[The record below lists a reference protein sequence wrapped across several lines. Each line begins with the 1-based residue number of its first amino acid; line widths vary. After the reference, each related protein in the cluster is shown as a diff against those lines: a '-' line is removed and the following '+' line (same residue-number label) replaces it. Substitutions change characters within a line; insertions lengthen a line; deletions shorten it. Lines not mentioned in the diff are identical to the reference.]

1 MSVSFGLYPNVYATG
16 KLRGLRQMLER
27 VWVQD
32 HTPGDGMICVVS
44 GFANFN
50 GGARFYKTFT
60 EHVEAGGQIFALF
73 GGSTSQRLTS
83 RQVVEA
89 LLECGARVVII
100 NRKRILHAK
109 LYGVEA
115 ESGKR
120 SLVVS
125 SGNFTGPGLAQNI
138 EASLLV
144 EDPLLTDT
152 GFVWNDL
159 INSIEQQKWLL
170 YDVDPHNA
178 ADPAWQLLYDET
190 PGIVKIDESEEV
202 TLVVRLSH
210 ADTARIQA
218 DRGTRAG
225 TGSQYFWLS
234 KDCFDFFPPLTIRN
248 KRGLKGTLST
258 IISLNYVDLNQTC
271 DERVTFE
278 AENNS
283 DFRLGTGALRYTKL
297 AKEGDLACVTRLSET
312 EFQLR
317 IVRFTDPNFAALDKL
332 AVSFVGQQGKRYG
345 FVSNDD
351 FEILMGIS
359 LP

>member
-1 MSVSFGLYPNVYATG
+1 MSLSFGLYPNVYSTG
-16 KLRGLRQMLER
+16 RLLGLRHMLER

-32 HTPGDGMICVVS
+32 HTPGDGLICIVS

-50 GGARFYKTFT
+50 GGARFYKTFA
-60 EHVEAGGQIFALF
+60 EHVEAGGEIFALF

-89 LLECGARVVII
+89 LLECGARVVVI

-115 ESGKR
+115 ASGKR

-125 SGNFTGPGLAQNI
+125 SGNFTAPGLAQNI

-144 EDPLLTDT
+144 EDPLLTET
-152 GFVWNDL
+152 GF
-159 INSIEQQKWLL
+159 KWAELFDSVEAQNWL
-170 YDVDPHNA
+170 MYELNRANP

-190 PGIVKIDESEEV
+190 PGTVQIDESEEV
-202 TLVVRLSH
+202 TLVVRLGH

-225 TGSQYFWLS
+225 LGSQYFWLS

-248 KRGLKGTLST
+248 QRGLKGTLST
-258 IISLNYVDLNQTC
+258 MISLEYVDLDVTRN
-271 DERVTFE
+271 ERVTFE
-278 AENNS
+278 AENNL
-283 DFRLGTGALRYTKL
+283 DFRLGTGALRHSKL
-297 AKEGDLACVTRLSET
+297 AEEGDLACITRLSET

-317 IVRFTDPNFAALDKL
+317 FVRRADPRFAALDRF
-332 AVSFVGQQGKRYG
+332 AVSLVGHQGKRYG
-345 FVSNDD
+345 FVPNDH
-351 FEILMGIS
+351 FKTLMRIT